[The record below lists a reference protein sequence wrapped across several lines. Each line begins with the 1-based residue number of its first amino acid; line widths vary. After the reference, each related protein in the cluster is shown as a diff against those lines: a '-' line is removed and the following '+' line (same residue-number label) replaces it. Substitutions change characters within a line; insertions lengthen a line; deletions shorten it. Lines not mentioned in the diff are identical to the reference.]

1 MSVGGREDENWC
13 GERARRGQVWAEM
26 AGTLGRQHRGRPEEL
41 EGGAGRQ
48 GGPASSGWTGKE
60 VLAEGLSSLCRREDP
75 TGHSRD
81 SKDTAEMS
89 SALLISAQQREH
101 LRNTS

>member
-1 MSVGGREDENWC
+1 MRTGAERGLGGGRC
-13 GERARRGQVWAEM
+13 GQRWRGPW
-26 AGTLGRQHRGRPEEL
+26 GGSTGGRPEEL
-41 EGGAGRQ
+41 ERGTGRQ
-48 GGPASSGWTGKE
+48 GGPVSSGWAGKE